1 MSGNAYLTEAF
12 KELKMLNE
20 DVFEVSD
27 AGIEQLGDFMTADK
41 VDDTVSIID
50 PEADTENELED
61 SYIGKVIIDCCVC
74 HSKIY
79 KNLEDVHETEES
91 GLVNVGEECP
101 FCYSAD
107 GFKVIGKVA
116 PFEGEDAADDKGE
129 DNDEGD
135 KGGMDDSAKSEKKSK
150 IDEMLKKKS
159 SKNVEEDLG
168 SWIAAKRLQK
178 MKKTDAPK
186 KPNANASIEDKKKYY
201 DYKSKEKKLTD
212 RANKGAVK
220 GSGDVKPNATQKVLN
235 KISADQKAKSVAKG
249 METRAKNKSLAA
261 RKTLATK
268 LGLKDETEL
277 DKLLKDAGYSIKES
291 LDQMN
296 ESPYYELTPQHD
308 SRQSF
313 YGKAHVDTG
322 ENGDKNRL
330 YSYDTLVAEI
340 IDGKPVV
347 HGTYSATTLRH
358 IKDWLKQN
366 GFRADSAKQIM
377 QDYGDKNESCKTM
390 SEDFKDVTIT
400 TGDSHMEMTTDDN
413 GKVTITTEPVTGGGT
428 SDGVIAPIDDADK
441 KEIETAGT
449 NEIDIDVDDFS
460 EDEFNEL
467 GESYLKS
474 IYSNV
479 SSYRT
484 TAVESTGNKLK
495 LEGMITFASGK
506 QKKTNFVFESKDI
519 TKRGKARFIGENA
532 QICKGKKAF
541 TMTGTLK
548 NNKFISESLNYNYRA
563 KDASTGESTRVYGT
577 VRVHK

>member
-12 KELKMLNE
+12 KELKILNE

-27 AGIEQLGDFMTADK
+27 GGIEQLGDFMAADK

-101 FCYSAD
+101 FCYSVD

-116 PFEGEDAADDKGE
+116 PFDGEDDEDE
-129 DNDEGD
+129 DNDDDDE
-135 KGGMDDSAKSEKKSK
+135 GGMDESAKSKKKSK

-159 SKNVEEDLG
+159 SKNVEEDVG

-268 LGLKDETEL
+268 LGLKDEKEL

-291 LDQMN
+291 LNQMN
-296 ESPYYELTPQHD
+296 ESPYYELTPQYD

-322 ENGDKNRL
+322 KNGDKNRL

-377 QDYGDKNESCKTM
+377 RDYGDKNESCKTM

-400 TGDSHMEMTTDDN
+400 TDDSHMEMTTDDN
-413 GKVTITTEPVTGGGT
+413 GKVTITTEPVTGGET
-428 SDGVIAPIDDADK
+428 SGEVIAPIDDADK
-441 KEIETAGT
+441 KEIKTAGMS
-449 NEIDIDVDDFS
+449 EIDIDVDDFS

-484 TAVESTGNKLK
+484 TAVESAGNKLK

-548 NNKFISESLNYNYRA
+548 GNKFISESLNYNYRA